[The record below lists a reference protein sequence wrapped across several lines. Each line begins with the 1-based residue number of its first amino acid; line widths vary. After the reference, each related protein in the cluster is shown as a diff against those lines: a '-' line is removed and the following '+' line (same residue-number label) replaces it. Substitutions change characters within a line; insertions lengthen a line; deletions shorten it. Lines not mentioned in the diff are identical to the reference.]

1 MSVVLL
7 CRRLRYGYAFRRIRL
22 TQGKFAIVDPAD
34 YPRLAKYKWY
44 AAKTRGIF
52 YAVRAQWSK
61 NPKKLLTIK
70 MHRMVIDVP
79 EGLVADHINHDDLD
93 NRRANLRVATLA
105 GNARNVRHPRINA
118 ASRYQG
124 VWFISQTKPDLL
136 ILAHVFLNLVDSPCQ
151 VMHHRNI
158 PLLVRFYQRFDC
170 LLDMLWQFRPGRNN
184 LLQFGVF
191 FL

>member
-1 MSVVLL
+1 MEFRFLRVQRGAKITKIVLTIPDWIEKPIVVLAL
-7 CRRLRYGYAFRRIRL
+7 LYRWLRYGYAFRRIPL

-34 YPRLAKYKWY
+34 YSRLAKYKWY

-52 YAVRAQWSK
+52 YAVRGQWSK

-79 EGLVADHINHDDLD
+79 EGLVADHINHDGLD

-118 ASRYQG
+118 ASR
-124 VWFISQTKPDLL
+124 
-136 ILAHVFLNLVDSPCQ
+136 
-151 VMHHRNI
+151 
-158 PLLVRFYQRFDC
+158 
-170 LLDMLWQFRPGRNN
+170 
-184 LLQFGVF
+184 
-191 FL
+191 